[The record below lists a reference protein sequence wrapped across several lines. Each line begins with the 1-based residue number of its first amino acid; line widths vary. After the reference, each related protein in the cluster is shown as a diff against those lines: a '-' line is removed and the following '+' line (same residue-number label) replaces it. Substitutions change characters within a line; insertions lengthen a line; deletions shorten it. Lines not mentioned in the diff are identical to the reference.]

1 MQIIAGKFKGHKI
14 NAPKGSE
21 TRPTSGR
28 LRETVFN
35 ILQNEIE
42 GTHFLDLFAGSGA
55 MGLEALSREAA
66 KATFVDQNRTSIRTI
81 EKNIERLALKDQA
94 NLICDEVLKT
104 LAFFHKTRQQFDL
117 IFVDPPYALVGKSEE
132 ETPSLSSKVLSAIDQ
147 YQLLVPG
154 GILLIEESKHI
165 DLETIPL
172 QHLAFKNK
180 RSTGK
185 TTLTQFVCP

>member
-55 MGLEALSREAA
+55 MGLEALSRGAA

-117 IFVDPPYALVGKSEE
+117 IFVDPPYALVGKSIE
-132 ETPSLSSKVLSAIDQ
+132 ETPPLSSKVLSAIDQ
-147 YQLLVPG
+147 YQLLAPG

-185 TTLTQFVCP
+185 TTLTQFIRP